1 MPKDTITVR
10 VESEIRAAL
19 DALAVALD
27 RDRSYV
33 INQALAAYI
42 ETHNWQINHIQQG
55 LKEAEA
61 GNFVDEQEVKRV
73 VQRLQRK

>member
-10 VESEIRAAL
+10 VESEVRAAL
-19 DALAVALD
+19 DSLAVALD

-42 ETHNWQINHIQQG
+42 ETHNWQVNHIRQG
-55 LKEAEA
+55 LKEAES
-61 GNFVDEQEVKRV
+61 GDFVDEHELKRV